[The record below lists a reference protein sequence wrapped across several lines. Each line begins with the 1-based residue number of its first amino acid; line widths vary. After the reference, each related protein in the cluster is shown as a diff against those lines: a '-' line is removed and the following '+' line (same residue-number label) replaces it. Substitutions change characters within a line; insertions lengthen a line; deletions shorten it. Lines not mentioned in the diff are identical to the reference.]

1 MHEEILEIIS
11 RRSNPGIAIFSLDGR
26 LLYINNEALSMTNPE
41 KIFENFKELSINIK
55 NKEKSR
61 VKDNFLIIEDYAG
74 AISARAYPI
83 GVSEKAEPTH
93 IIVLL
98 EKIARR
104 REIDI
109 EKAKKYNLTKRE
121 IEIVSL
127 ISQGLSNKK
136 IAKSLSISENTVK
149 DHIKNIAEKMN
160 VRSRGEIIA
169 LLK

>member
-1 MHEEILEIIS
+1 MNEEILDLIS

-26 LLYINNEALSMTNPE
+26 LLYINNEALSMINPE
-41 KIFENFKELSINIK
+41 KIFENFKELPINIK
-55 NKEKSR
+55 NKEELKN
-61 VKDNFLIIEDYAG
+61 KFLIIEDYAG
-74 AISARAYPI
+74 VISARAYPI

-98 EKIARR
+98 EKITRR

-136 IAKSLSISENTVK
+136 IAERLSISENTVK
-149 DHIKNIAEKMN
+149 DHIKNISEKLN